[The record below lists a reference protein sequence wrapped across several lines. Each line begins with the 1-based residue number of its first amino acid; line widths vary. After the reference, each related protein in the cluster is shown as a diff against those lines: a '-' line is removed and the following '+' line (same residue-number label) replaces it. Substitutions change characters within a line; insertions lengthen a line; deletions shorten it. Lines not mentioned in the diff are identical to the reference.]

1 LLPSRI
7 SNTALPIVA
16 FYSGDYYTGEES
28 LSPVIVKQNYDGYDE
43 RVLVR
48 RLVNVGDVRID
59 QSNLIGHGAY
69 GEVFAGTFKG
79 EKVAVK
85 RVRLMDSEYNFNREV
100 RNNQQSHQLL
110 NHPNIVQF
118 KHFEKNND
126 FG

>member
-28 LSPVIVKQNYDGYDE
+28 PPPVIVEQNYDGYDE
-43 RVLVR
+43 RV
-48 RLVNVGDVRID
+48 NVGDMRID
-59 QSNLIGHGAY
+59 RSNLIGSGFY
-69 GEVFAGTFKG
+69 GQVFAGTFKG

-85 RVRLMDSEYNFNREV
+85 RVRLMDSEYNLNREV

-118 KHFEKNND
+118 KHCEKDKD
-126 FG
+126 FW